1 MSNPVTMNLV
11 TMEGRVPAPDM
22 LVAGPRG
29 AVHTDLVTVVAPEGA
44 ELPLT
49 LKRGTLLMFGTAG
62 SGADAATGYVPCT
75 EAGLATAGGF
85 AILTDDVTI
94 GEGTQSGTSEH
105 AETTAYFEGDFNEDA
120 VILPWLDDDADD
132 ETRAAAIEAAREP
145 LRKSKIFLRHVHN

>member
-1 MSNPVTMNLV
+1 MSKAVTMDLV
-11 TMEGRVPAPDM
+11 RMEGTVPPPDM
-22 LVAGPRG
+22 LLVGPHG
-29 AVHTDLVTVVAPEGA
+29 AVYTDIVKLEAPTGA
-44 ELPLT
+44 DLPLEV
-49 LKRGTLLMFGTAG
+49 KRGTLLMWTN
-62 SGADAATGYVPCT
+62 TGCVPCT
-75 EAGLATAGGF
+75 EAGLTEARGF

-120 VILPWLDDDADD
+120 VLLPWLDDDADD